1 MSTYHFFAQ
10 GPHLGSPLTV
20 KFYILLAVY
29 VCRNVG
35 NIIHNAWEIQEI

>member
-1 MSTYHFFAQ
+1 M
-10 GPHLGSPLTV
+10 PLTV

-35 NIIHNAWEIQEI
+35 NIIHKAWEIQEI